1 MPVTKDALTLE
12 NLEAAASSIE
22 GASDNYLVNLPATL
36 ETIEAGVYANPP
48 FKGGVEAR
56 AILERTLSDK
66 AVADRAAVV
75 EAVAAG
81 ASPEEALAPYLDDA
95 VFDAW
100 LGDLTTQLK
109 GAIA

>member
-1 MPVTKDALTLE
+1 M
-12 NLEAAASSIE
+12 
-22 GASDNYLVNLPATL
+22 NLPATL
-36 ETIEAGVYANPP
+36 ETIEAGVYANRP
-48 FKGGVEAR
+48 FKGGVETR

-75 EAVAAG
+75 KAVAAG
-81 ASPEEALAPYLDDA
+81 ASTEQALAPYLDDA

-100 LGDLTTQLK
+100 LADLETQLK